1 MSLFTEDEKEMLLVW
16 SESGERPFE
25 VIKEM
30 GKEDEFLYFVS
41 KYKVLA
47 RSFYRG
53 TLRHGELQV
62 GDILDYTY
70 PTSWSLSKDSAMNFI
85 EESGEGVLLVVIEG
99 TYCGVENTSSYYKN
113 EREVILAP
121 AKFIVIE
128 RSVTNGVVTLI
139 LK

>member
-30 GKEDEFLYFVS
+30 GKEDEFLYLLT

-62 GDILDYTY
+62 GDELDYVY

-85 EESGEGVLLVVIEG
+85 EGNLGVMLIITEG
-99 TYCGVENTSSYYKN
+99 TYCGIENTSSYYKN
-113 EREVILAP
+113 EKEVVLAP
-121 AKFIVIE
+121 LKLTVIE
-128 RSVTNGVVTLI
+128 RSELSGVVTLI